1 MIFEIMD
8 NEQPLSKYILDSEKL
23 ETNDFKKKIKI
34 ALLSSFTINGL
45 SESLKVKCSKKQIS
59 CISYVAGYNQYN
71 QEILNEKSE
80 LYNFS
85 PDITFLILDTRSIFG
100 DLFHFPY
107 SITKSAREDFV
118 DKKIFELFNLITKF
132 TENTSSKLVIANLG
146 LPNYSPHG
154 IAEMNTSYSF
164 HDAII
169 DFNKKLKEKIIDLNS
184 VYVFDFFKFVVKHGE
199 KNIFNFQNYLFG
211 DIKIALDYIPHL
223 ANELI
228 PYIISLLGL
237 TKKCIVLDLDNT
249 LWGGIV
255 GEDGFE
261 GIRLGPQPPGNAF
274 VEFQKYLKALSQ
286 RGIILAI
293 NSKNNFEDAIH
304 VIREHPHM
312 VLKEDDFACMKI
324 NWNDKASNMNEIA
337 KDLNIGLES
346 FVFFDDDPVN
356 RELIKQIMPEITTP
370 ELPHDPSRYSDVI
383 QSLHDFSV
391 FQITNEDTKRGEM
404 YLQQKKRNEFQNST
418 LNLTDFLKTLN
429 LEIKIKK
436 SNDFTIPRIS
446 QLIMKTNQFNL
457 STKRYQEEE
466 IKKFSKDEK
475 MLVGCAQ
482 IQDKFGDNG
491 ITGVFI
497 VNKIN
502 SDEWF
507 LDTFLLSCRVMG
519 REVEKAIL
527 HYIIDEAKKNNVKRI
542 KAKFIPTIK
551 NKPIENFLPD
561 SGFFLENDFWIY
573 NVEKPFNTPEF
584 LTLRVE

>member
-1 MIFEIMD
+1 MD
-8 NEQPLSKYILDSEKL
+8 NEQPLSKYILDSQKL
-23 ETNDFKKKIKI
+23 EINDFKKKIKI
-34 ALLSSFTINGL
+34 AILSSFTINGL
-45 SESLKVKCSKKQIS
+45 SESLKVKCSKKQVS

-71 QEILNEKSE
+71 QEILDEKSE
-80 LYNFS
+80 LYSFL

-107 SITKSAREDFV
+107 SITKSEREDFI
-118 DKKIFELFNLITKF
+118 DRKILELLNLIKKF
-132 TENTSSKLVIANLG
+132 SETTSSKLVITNLG

-169 DFNKKLKEKIIDLNS
+169 DFNKKLKEKIINLNS

-199 KNIFNFQNYLFG
+199 KNVFNFQNYLFG

-228 PYIISLLGL
+228 PYVISLLGL

-255 GEDGFE
+255 GEDGFD

-293 NSKNNFEDAIH
+293 NSKNNFDDAIH

-337 KDLNIGLES
+337 KELNIGLDS

-356 RELIKQIMPEITTP
+356 RELIKKNMPEITTP
-370 ELPHDPSRYSDVI
+370 DLPHDPSQYSEVI

-391 FQITNEDTKRGEM
+391 FQITDEDTKRGKM
-404 YLQQKKRNEFQNST
+404 YSQQKKRNESQNSS
-418 LNLTDFLKTLN
+418 LDLTEFLKTLN
-429 LEIKIKK
+429 
-436 SNDFTIPRIS
+436 
-446 QLIMKTNQFNL
+446 
-457 STKRYQEEE
+457 
-466 IKKFSKDEK
+466 
-475 MLVGCAQ
+475 
-482 IQDKFGDNG
+482 
-491 ITGVFI
+491 
-497 VNKIN
+497 
-502 SDEWF
+502 
-507 LDTFLLSCRVMG
+507 
-519 REVEKAIL
+519 
-527 HYIIDEAKKNNVKRI
+527 
-542 KAKFIPTIK
+542 
-551 NKPIENFLPD
+551 
-561 SGFFLENDFWIY
+561 
-573 NVEKPFNTPEF
+573 
-584 LTLRVE
+584 